1 MTLNPRNGNRQAFD
15 IFSVLICELLADCC
29 LPKNT
34 YLKFFS
40 KNSSWSFPSPR
51 AVKCLHDTA
60 VFASWTEGHY
70 GLQKKVFSGNI
81 KGTIQEYSPV
91 FTASTNIAACK
102 HVCWNICQEQTWQDG
117 GRKCTKSNQAYK
129 NPTANE
135 YLWKR
140 SCGISSV
147 MDAY

>member
-40 KNSSWSFPSPR
+40 KNSSWSFPSSR
-51 AVKCLHDTA
+51 AAKCLHDTA
-60 VFASWTEGHY
+60 VFVSWTEGHY
-70 GLQKKVFSGNI
+70 NLWKQVFSGNI
-81 KGTIQEYSPV
+81 KGTIQAYSPV
-91 FTASTNIAACK
+91 FTASTNSTACK
-102 HVCWNICQEQTWQDG
+102 HVCWNICQEQTWQGG

-129 NPTANE
+129 NQANHAE
-135 YLWKR
+135 WVSEKSRLKPK
-140 SCGISSV
+140 C
-147 MDAY
+147 D